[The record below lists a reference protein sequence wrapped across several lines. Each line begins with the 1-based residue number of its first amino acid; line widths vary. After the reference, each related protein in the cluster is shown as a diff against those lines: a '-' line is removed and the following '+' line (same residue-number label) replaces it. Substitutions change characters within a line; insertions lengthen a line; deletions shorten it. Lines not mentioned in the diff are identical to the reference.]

1 MLRHLVL
8 FDLAE
13 DADDDAVDAAVTA
26 LQALTDEIEEVH
38 ELHVGRDAG
47 LADGNAG
54 LALLVVVQDAAAWR
68 AYQEHPAHQRVVVE
82 HVRPLVTGR
91 TAAQLVGPT

>member
-8 FDLAE
+8 FDLDE
-13 DADDDAVDAAVTA
+13 DADDDAVDAAVAA
-26 LQALTDEIEEVH
+26 LRGLADQIEEVV

-54 LALLVVVQDAAAWR
+54 LALLVVVADADAWR
-68 AYQEHPAHQRVVVE
+68 AYQAHPAHQQVVAE
-82 HVRPLVTGR
+82 HVRPVITGR
-91 TAAQLVGPT
+91 TAAQLVE

>member
-13 DADDDAVDAAVTA
+13 EATDEAVDAAVAA
-26 LQALTDEIEEVH
+26 LRALADEIDEVH

-47 LADGNAG
+47 LAAGNAP
-54 LALLVVVQDAAAWR
+54 LALLVVVDDAAAWR
-68 AYQEHPAHQRVVVE
+68 AYQEHPAHVAAVNE
-82 HVRPLVTGR
+82 HVRPVITGR
-91 TAAQLVGPT
+91 TAAQLVD